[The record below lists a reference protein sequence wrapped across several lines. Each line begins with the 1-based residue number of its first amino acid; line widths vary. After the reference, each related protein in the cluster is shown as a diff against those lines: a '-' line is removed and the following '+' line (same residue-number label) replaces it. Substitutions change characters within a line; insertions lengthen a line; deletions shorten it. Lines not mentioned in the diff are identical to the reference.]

1 MSAVSLPLAAGPS
14 YPWTVGETIRN
25 RKASVILGILA
36 VLALTAAACGEDE
49 GLRITSIE
57 PKKGT
62 YLGGDTVTIFG
73 SGFQAEGARDV
84 VVYFGNRQGKV
95 LAFDGDKKLKVQA
108 PSGDKGKTVDVVL
121 IFGDA
126 RRFTYPKAYTF
137 IEPSNIKVDDLV
149 DKG

>member
-1 MSAVSLPLAAGPS
+1 M
-14 YPWTVGETIRN
+14 RN
-25 RKASVILGILA
+25 RKASALLGIF
-36 VLALTAAACGEDE
+36 VALSLLGTGCGDEE

-57 PKKGT
+57 PKRGT

-95 LAFDGDKKLKVQA
+95 LAFDGDRKLKVQA
-108 PSGDKGKTVDVVL
+108 PSGDKGKTVDVIL

-137 IEPSNIKVDDLV
+137 MEPTDIKVDDLV
-149 DKG
+149 EGDKEGAKK